1 MRASVLYYGPMTMG
15 KRVEGSVSQL
25 TYGEY
30 QATNFANV
38 KEVLANIEQIKA
50 TLVKLPGLPIS
61 PKSHWT
67 VTDKSGDRAI
77 IELDPEGVNV
87 YTGEEAQ
94 IMTNQPSVKTHID
107 NWNKVWS
114 KQALATSDGKSILGE
129 KGNVSPHF
137 TEPQRTINGLMKL
150 QSTIVKVPHDAPNRV
165 VDGKMTE
172 SGDRSHLPGIYVG
185 RCIYPL

>member
-1 MRASVLYYGPMTMG
+1 MF
-15 KRVEGSVSQL
+15 QL

-50 TLVKLPGLPIS
+50 SLVKLPGLPIS

-114 KQALATSDGKSILGE
+114 KQALATSDGKSILGV
-129 KGNVSPHF
+129 KGNGSPEQRYLHARYFLSHF
-137 TEPQRTINGLMKL
+137 TEPQSTINGLMKL